1 MKRSATSLRP
11 ILGRISV
18 NTKSP
23 AMPKTIPCS
32 MQDHMLDGATERGQA
47 VVSPR
52 ARWLA
57 MGLSASLAVL
67 SAAPGA
73 QAQVQTIVGPAP
85 VFSVNGRDQA
95 VTRKLDLSIG
105 KSVIVELPRDAKEV
119 FVANPA
125 VANAIVR
132 STRKLYVIGVK
143 DGTTS
148 VFAMDAEG
156 RQIATLEIVVGR
168 DLTNLQKTLRLALPS
183 AQVDVQPAGDSILLT
198 GVVNNA
204 SEATQAVDIA
214 NAFVGVSSGLLSSSK
229 GAVIN
234 SLTIRGRDQV
244 MVKVTVSE
252 VSRIALKQL
261 GINSSGEWKLG
272 NLRIVPTIDN
282 ALSSTPATAIAGGLG
297 NATNFTLRALEK
309 AGLSRTLAEPN
320 LTAVSGESAKFTA
333 GGEIPVPKGQTC
345 TTDPITGRR
354 ACDVS
359 LEFKPFGVSL
369 NFTPIVMS
377 EGRISIRIATEV
389 TDVDTD
395 NSFKLDSVSVPSFK
409 VRKSDTTVE
418 LPSGGT
424 LVTAG
429 LITQT
434 TKTAI
439 NGLPVLMNIP
449 ILGTL
454 FRSRDYQRSETELMI
469 TVTPYIVKPVNPGQI
484 KRPDD
489 GFVDSN
495 DAQAT
500 LLGRLNKLYGGGSP
514 SSQRYNGHVGFIAD

>member
-1 MKRSATSLRP
+1 MIKPLHGSMNDVMMTASNAGLANRMRLRQP
-11 ILGRISV
+11 WRV
-18 NTKSP
+18 
-23 AMPKTIPCS
+23 A
-32 MQDHMLDGATERGQA
+32 AA
-47 VVSPR
+47 
-52 ARWLA
+52 A
-57 MGLSASLAVL
+57 AVL
-67 SAAPGA
+67 AAGLAFPGFA
-73 QAQVQTIVGPAP
+73 RAQVEADTGPAP
-85 VFSVNGRDQA
+85 VYNVKARDHA
-95 VTRKLDLSIG
+95 VTRKIDLSIG
-105 KSVIVELPRDAKEV
+105 KSIIVELPRDAKEV

-125 VANAIVR
+125 VANAVVR
-132 STRKLYVIGVK
+132 STRKLYIIGIK

-156 RQIATLEIVVGR
+156 RQIATLEIGVGR
-168 DLTNLQKTLRLALPS
+168 DLTALQQTLRVAMPR
-183 AQVDVQPAGDSILLT
+183 AQIDVQSAGDSILLT
-198 GVVNNA
+198 GTVNNA

-214 NAFVGVSSGLLSSSK
+214 KAFVGVSSGLLSSTS

-244 MVKVTVSE
+244 MVKVTVAE

-261 GINSSGEWKLG
+261 GINSTGEWRIG
-272 NLRIVPTIDN
+272 NFRSVPSIDN
-282 ALSSTPATAIAGGLG
+282 PLSVNPQALSATAITAGLG
-297 NATNFTLRALEK
+297 NANNFTLRALER

-345 TTDPITGRR
+345 STDPATGRR
-354 ACDVS
+354 TCDVS
-359 LEFKPFGVSL
+359 LEFKAFGVSL

-377 EGRISIRIATEV
+377 EGRISMRVATEV
-389 TDVDTD
+389 TDVDSD
-395 NSFKLDSVSVPSFK
+395 NSYRLEGVNVPSFK

-429 LITQT
+429 LITQS

-439 NGLPVLMNIP
+439 NGLPGLMNIP

-454 FRSRDYQRSETELMI
+454 FRSRDYQRQETELMI
-469 TVTPYIVKPVNPGQI
+469 MATPYIVKPMDASQA

-495 DAQAT
+495 DAQAN
-500 LLGRLNKLYGGGSP
+500 LLGRLNKIYGTGTP
-514 SSQRYNGHVGFIAD
+514 MPPRYNGRVGFIAD